1 MKAAWYSRN
10 GTARE
15 VLMVGEVPDPRPG
28 EGEVRVKLFTSGV
41 NPSDVKSRTSRPM
54 EAEKVIPHSD
64 GAGVIDMVG
73 RGVSDARIG
82 ERVWIWNGQ
91 WKRPLGTACELI
103 ALPQDQAVGLP
114 DHVSFEAGACLGIP
128 ALTAIQALRLAG
140 PLDGRTI
147 LVTGAG
153 NNVGN
158 YITQLAAMQG
168 AHVIGTVGSAMRLS
182 LAKKCGAHDLIH
194 YKTERI
200 AQRILDL
207 TQGVGVDAVLDM
219 DFSSTSKLLE
229 KGILKPHGHMVVY
242 GSNVA
247 IDVPVNYRSLLRSSI
262 NLKFFLIYDLVD
274 QDRKIGL
281 EQLSGLLRANSLH
294 HEIGARFTLE
304 EIAFAHE
311 AVESGQVV
319 GNVVLTMS

>member
-1 MKAAWYSRN
+1 
-10 GTARE
+10 
-15 VLMVGEVPDPRPG
+15 
-28 EGEVRVKLFTSGV
+28 
-41 NPSDVKSRTSRPM
+41 M

-158 YITQLAAMQG
+158 Y
-168 AHVIGTVGSAMRLS
+168 TVSWTTA
-182 LAKKCGAHDLIH
+182 LAKPFVL
-194 YKTERI
+194 
-200 AQRILDL
+200 L
-207 TQGVGVDAVLDM
+207 TPYWQN
-219 DFSSTSKLLE
+219 SSTNN
-229 KGILKPHGHMVVY
+229 I
-242 GSNVA
+242 
-247 IDVPVNYRSLLRSSI
+247 
-262 NLKFFLIYDLVD
+262 
-274 QDRKIGL
+274 
-281 EQLSGLLRANSLH
+281 
-294 HEIGARFTLE
+294 
-304 EIAFAHE
+304 
-311 AVESGQVV
+311 VV
-319 GNVVLTMS
+319 GLQGWTTTSFTVQIRVMNTATAADGDFIFMVLP